1 MNLVLDLVV
10 TTATLLLVIVGLGI
24 ILGLMNII
32 NLAHAGLMAVG
43 VYTALVLAGLGWS
56 FLPAV
61 IGATLVTAAIGAAI
75 EMTVV
80 RRLYGRA
87 IDDTIL
93 ATWGTSLILI
103 QLLSWAFGREP
114 SGLSVPIRGG
124 IVVFGVDYPAYRLFL
139 VAVAV
144 AMVVALGAIMRLTRL
159 GLTVRMVMTN
169 EMLARGVGIDT
180 VRVRQ
185 LTFIAGAAI
194 AGAAGALLGPTQGVS
209 PQYGVAFLAP
219 AFLAVLMSG
228 RNLGGLVLAASLF
241 GVTQTLV
248 TVYANPVY
256 AGVVVIMLAV
266 VILRIWPAGFTWR
279 RP

>member
-1 MNLVLDLVV
+1 MNLILDLSV
-10 TTATLLLVIVGLGI
+10 TTATLLLVLIGLGI
-24 ILGLMNII
+24 ILGLMDII

-43 VYTALVLAGLGWS
+43 VYAALVFAGFGWS

-61 IGATLVTAAIGAAI
+61 IGATIVTAAIGAVVELI
-75 EMTVV
+75 VV

-93 ATWGTSLILI
+93 ATWGVSLILI
-103 QLLSWAFGREP
+103 QLLSWGFGREP
-114 SGLSVPIRGG
+114 SGLSVPIGGG
-124 IVVFGVDYPAYRLFL
+124 ILIFGVDYPAYRLFL

-144 AMVVALGAIMRLTRL
+144 AMVIALGAIMRFTRL

-185 LTFIAGAAI
+185 LTFITGAAI
-194 AGAAGALLGPTQGVS
+194 AGAAGALLGPTQGIS

-228 RNLGGLVLAASLF
+228 RNLGGLVLAAVLL
-241 GVTQTLV
+241 GATQTLV

-256 AGVVVIMLAV
+256 AGVVVILIAV
-266 VILRIWPAGFTWR
+266 LILRIWPAGFTWR
-279 RP
+279 RT

>member
-1 MNLVLDLVV
+1 MNLILDLGV
-10 TTATLLLVIVGLGI
+10 TTATLLLVLIGLGI
-24 ILGLMNII
+24 ILGLMDII

-43 VYTALVLAGLGWS
+43 VYAALALAGLGWS

-61 IGATLVTAAIGAAI
+61 VGATVVTATVGAII
-75 EMTVV
+75 ELVVV
-80 RRLYGRA
+80 RRLYGRT

-93 ATWGTSLILI
+93 ATWGVSLILI

-124 IVVFGVDYPAYRLFL
+124 IVVFGIDYPAYRLFL

-144 AMVVALGAIMRLTRL
+144 AMVLALGAIMRFTRL
-159 GLTVRMVMTN
+159 GVTVRMVMSN
-169 EMLARGVGIDT
+169 EMLARSVGIDT

-185 LTFIAGAAI
+185 LTFITGAAI
-194 AGAAGALLGPTQGVS
+194 AGAAGALLGPTQGIS

-228 RNLGGLVLAASLF
+228 RNLGGLVLAAVLL
-241 GVTQTLV
+241 GATQTLV

-256 AGVVVIMLAV
+256 AGVVVILIAV

-279 RP
+279 RA

>member
-10 TTATLLLVIVGLGI
+10 TMATLLLVIIGLGI

-43 VYTALVLAGLGWS
+43 VYAALVLAGLGWG
-56 FLPAV
+56 FLPSV
-61 IGATLVTAAIGAAI
+61 IGATLVTAAIGAVI
-75 EMTVV
+75 EMIVV

-124 IVVFGVDYPAYRLFL
+124 IVVFGIDYPAYRLFL
-139 VAVAV
+139 VAIAA

-194 AGAAGALLGPTQGVS
+194 AGAAGALLGPTQGIS

-228 RNLGGLVLAASLF
+228 RNLAGLVLAASLL
-241 GVTQTLV
+241 GATQTLV

-256 AGVVVIMLAV
+256 AGIVVILLAV

-279 RP
+279 RA

>member
-1 MNLVLDLVV
+1 MNLILDLGV
-10 TTATLLLVIVGLGI
+10 TTATLLLVIIGLGI
-24 ILGLMNII
+24 ILGLMDVI

-43 VYTALVLAGLGWS
+43 VYAALVFAGFGFS

-61 IGATLVTAAIGAAI
+61 IGATIVAALIGAI
-75 EMTVV
+75 VERIVV
-80 RRLYGRA
+80 RRLYGRT

-93 ATWGTSLILI
+93 ATWGISLILI

-114 SGLSVPIRGG
+114 SGLSVPIPGG
-124 IVVFGVDYPAYRLFL
+124 IVIFGIDYPAYRLFL

-144 AMVVALGAIMRLTRL
+144 AMVLVLAAIMRFTRL

-185 LTFIAGAAI
+185 LTFITGAAI
-194 AGAAGALLGPTQGVS
+194 AGAAGALLGPTQGIS

-228 RNLGGLVLAASLF
+228 RNLGGLVVAAILL
-241 GVTQTLV
+241 GATQTLV
-248 TVYANPVY
+248 TIYANPVY
-256 AGVVVIMLAV
+256 AGVIVIVVAV
-266 VILRIWPAGFTWR
+266 VTLRIWPAGFTWR
-279 RP
+279 RT

>member
-1 MNLVLDLVV
+1 MNLILDLGV
-10 TTATLLLVIVGLGI
+10 TTATLLLVIIGLGI
-24 ILGLMNII
+24 ILGLMDII

-43 VYTALVLAGLGWS
+43 VYAALVFAGWGWS

-61 IGATLVTAAIGAAI
+61 IGATIVTGAVGAII
-75 EMTVV
+75 ERIVV

-93 ATWGTSLILI
+93 ATWGMSLILI
-103 QLLSWAFGREP
+103 QLLSWVFGREP
-114 SGLSVPIRGG
+114 SGLAVPIKGG
-124 IVVFGVDYPAYRLFL
+124 IPIFGIDYPAYRLFL

-144 AMVVALGAIMRLTRL
+144 AMVLVLGAIMRFTRL

-169 EMLARGVGIDT
+169 EPLARGVGIDT

-185 LTFIAGAAI
+185 VTFITGAAI
-194 AGAAGALLGPTQGVS
+194 AGAAGALLGPTQGIS
-209 PQYGVAFLAP
+209 PQYGVVFLAP

-228 RNLGGLVLAASLF
+228 RNLAGLVVAALLL
-241 GVTQTLV
+241 GATQTLV

-256 AGVVVIMLAV
+256 AGVVVILVAVLMLR
-266 VILRIWPAGFTWR
+266 LWPAGFTWR
-279 RP
+279 RA

>member
-1 MNLVLDLVV
+1 MNLILDLGV
-10 TTATLLLVIVGLGI
+10 TTATLLLVLIGLGI
-24 ILGLMNII
+24 ILGLMDII

-43 VYTALVLAGLGWS
+43 VYAALVFAGWGLS
-56 FLPAV
+56 FLPTV
-61 IGATLVTAAIGAAI
+61 IGATIVTGAVGAII
-75 EMTVV
+75 ERVVV

-93 ATWGTSLILI
+93 ATWGISLILI

-114 SGLSVPIRGG
+114 SGLAVPIAGG
-124 IVVFGVDYPAYRLFL
+124 IPIFGIDYPAYRLFL

-144 AMVVALGAIMRLTRL
+144 AMVLVLGAIMRFTRL

-169 EMLARGVGIDT
+169 EPLARGVGIDT

-185 LTFIAGAAI
+185 MTFITGAAI
-194 AGAAGALLGPTQGVS
+194 AGAAGALLGPTQGIS

-219 AFLAVLMSG
+219 AFLAVLMAG
-228 RNLGGLVLAASLF
+228 RNLTGLVAAAILL
-241 GVTQTLV
+241 GATQTLV

-256 AGVVVIMLAV
+256 AGVVVILIAV
-266 VILRIWPAGFTWR
+266 VFLRIWPAGFTWR
-279 RP
+279 RA

>member
-10 TTATLLLVIVGLGI
+10 TTATLLLVIIGLGI

-43 VYTALVLAGLGWS
+43 VYAALVLAGLGWS

-61 IGATLVTAAIGAAI
+61 IGATLVTAAIGAVI
-75 EMTVV
+75 EMSVV
-80 RRLYGRA
+80 RRLYGRT

-114 SGLSVPIRGG
+114 SGLSVPIKGG

-139 VAVAV
+139 VAIAV
-144 AMVVALGAIMRLTRL
+144 AMVIALGAIMRLTRL

-228 RNLGGLVLAASLF
+228 RNLGGLVLAASLL
-241 GVTQTLV
+241 GATQTLV

-256 AGVVVIMLAV
+256 AGVVVILLAV
-266 VILRIWPAGFTWR
+266 MLLRIWPAGFTWR
-279 RP
+279 RA

>member
-1 MNLVLDLVV
+1 
-10 TTATLLLVIVGLGI
+10 
-24 ILGLMNII
+24 
-32 NLAHAGLMAVG
+32 
-43 VYTALVLAGLGWS
+43 
-56 FLPAV
+56 
-61 IGATLVTAAIGAAI
+61 
-75 EMTVV
+75 
-80 RRLYGRA
+80 
-87 IDDTIL
+87 
-93 ATWGTSLILI
+93 
-103 QLLSWAFGREP
+103 
-114 SGLSVPIRGG
+114 
-124 IVVFGVDYPAYRLFL
+124 VFGVDYPAYRLFL
-139 VAVAV
+139 VAIAV

-241 GVTQTLV
+241 GATQTLV

-256 AGVVVIMLAV
+256 AGVVVILLAV

-279 RP
+279 RA

>member
-10 TTATLLLVIVGLGI
+10 TTATLLLVIIGLGI

-56 FLPAV
+56 FLAAV
-61 IGATLVTAAIGAAI
+61 IGATLVTAAIGAVI

-144 AMVVALGAIMRLTRL
+144 ALVVALGAIMRLTRL

-228 RNLGGLVLAASLF
+228 RNLAGLVLAASLF
-241 GVTQTLV
+241 GATQTLV

-256 AGVVVIMLAV
+256 AGVVVILLAV
-266 VILRIWPAGFTWR
+266 AILRIWPAGFTWR
-279 RP
+279 RA

>member
-10 TTATLLLVIVGLGI
+10 TTATLLLVIIGLGI

-43 VYTALVLAGLGWS
+43 VYAALVLAGLGWS

-61 IGATLVTAAIGAAI
+61 IGATLVTAAIGAVI
-75 EMTVV
+75 EMSVV
-80 RRLYGRA
+80 RRLYGRT

-114 SGLSVPIRGG
+114 SGLSVPIKGG

-144 AMVVALGAIMRLTRL
+144 AMVIALGAIMRLTRL

-228 RNLGGLVLAASLF
+228 RNLGGLVLAASLL
-241 GVTQTLV
+241 GATQTLV

-256 AGVVVIMLAV
+256 AGVVVILLAV
-266 VILRIWPAGFTWR
+266 MLLRIWPAGFTWR
-279 RP
+279 RA

>member
-1 MNLVLDLVV
+1 MNLLLDLGV
-10 TTATLLLVIVGLGI
+10 TTATLLLVLIGLGI
-24 ILGLMNII
+24 ILGLMDII

-43 VYTALVLAGLGWS
+43 VYAALVLAGLGWS

-61 IGATLVTAAIGAAI
+61 IGATVVTAAIGAVI
-75 EMTVV
+75 ELIVV

-93 ATWGTSLILI
+93 ATWGVSLILI

-114 SGLSVPIRGG
+114 SGLSVPITGG
-124 IVVFGVDYPAYRLFL
+124 IWIFGVDYPAYRLFL

-144 AMVVALGAIMRLTRL
+144 AMVLGLAAIMRFTRL

-185 LTFIAGAAI
+185 LTFITGAAI
-194 AGAAGALLGPTQGVS
+194 AGAAGALLGPTQGIS

-228 RNLGGLVLAASLF
+228 RNLGGLVLAAVLL
-241 GVTQTLV
+241 GATQTLV

-256 AGVVVIMLAV
+256 AGVVVILIAV
-266 VILRIWPAGFTWR
+266 VILRIWPGGFTWR
-279 RP
+279 RA